1 MLAIFAISM
10 VSDLA
15 EAASSMPGT
24 PIGTGGPIVG
34 PGPPRPFR
42 DSHLFVH
49 GYPHHHHD
57 YDHHSYGHHYHTY
70 HNSYHH
76 INDDHHHV
84 HSDWRPESYDCQ
96 DGSSSLWGDNKKLYC
111 CKNQNVGCDSAPK
124 YDCGA
129 GLLNYKHGWSLAKK
143 MWCCKEKGLGCG
155 DDGKPVPFDC
165 LKGRENWRDGWSD
178 AKKHWC
184 CRNVHIGCE
193 QPRPEEP
200 TSEPFDCRAGLWNFR
215 EGWSKTK
222 KDYCCRHHEL
232 GCESRPDVVIFPFTN
247 KPVAKCAGVESEI
260 SSCVREPCLD
270 LCEPVHCEFSDWSLW
285 SNLGGC
291 FGLCQR
297 ERKIIQPNNECGRP
311 CHGPKVVTKAGGS
324 SCMPDSEC
332 ELEGDVNCHWD
343 DWSEWS
349 NTCFDVVVDQTH
361 RWRKILVEP
370 ALNGRACDG
379 PFNETR
385 ACAHAGRKDCKF
397 SLWSKWTECTAS
409 CEGGTQSRLR
419 QVDTFAEHGGAP
431 CQGMLR
437 EAQACNPQVCPGNV
451 ACEVSEWSPWHGCT
465 EAMFQKFRSRSLVNV
480 PPVTGDQELFCEYSL
495 MEAKGCPRGSDEP
508 GLCKLT
514 TWSEW
519 GACSSEC
526 DGSKVRNRS
535 IVEYMKKTCHVTDVE
550 TMMEVTYCGSR
561 NCHNRK
567 CVMTDWTEW
576 SECSHRCGP
585 GVMDRTRE
593 VTQGG
598 NCEAPLKE
606 LRDCQVAVCQPED
619 CTWGDWTFWSSCT
632 KSCGSGVHRRHR
644 EVKTAPRHGGK
655 ACDPK
660 AREEVGFCN
669 NQTCDTC
676 IDGQWGPW
684 SPWGRCSGTCS
695 PAFRVRHRDPI
706 KFPNHCG
713 VPALGLEDEYELCDY
728 LQECD
733 DNQDCLLS
741 SWSLW
746 SDCSCECFGIKER
759 SKRIV
764 RNAKGDGKPCNATM
778 KEVFPCNPGTEE
790 EVPEKC
796 LSSLKAGDCE
806 LSAWTEWTDCS
817 ASCDGGQRERE
828 RSVETPNLKGGQP
841 CNNTLKE
848 VEACSTLRCPN
859 YHKCQSCEWGAWSEW
874 GLCSKCGGQR
884 YRTRIIAKMPDYC
897 GALCDPGAAKEVG
910 TCHSQCADNIYC
922 LWSDWKDASGCSS
935 ECGHSARIRERH
947 LTSTN
952 RKPLWGDYFFNATEG
967 FACSGSQLKSQLCD
981 YVPCAGQAAATCEPV
996 NCKFHE
1002 WSSWGEPSCT
1012 QLCDRHRT
1020 ISVVNSCGGEAC
1032 EGSTVET
1039 KHCVKPDC
1047 QEVKDCEFS
1056 PWHEWQSL
1064 CVNDQKVRFR
1074 VEANPATN
1082 GGQPCCGPIKETMP
1096 CETVGSI
1103 RGVIQDGAAS
1113 PWSAWSDCTR
1123 PCGGGLRTRKRVIE
1137 VEARNGGYP
1146 FCGALKVLEPC
1157 NVETCGTGDGNTG
1170 DNCAMSD
1177 WGDWSACTE
1186 FNVQY
1191 RNRQITQNAKAG
1203 GTPCES
1209 GLRSVRECK
1218 TAVDCR
1224 MSPWTHWD
1232 RCTRTCGGGQSTR
1245 HRQVTRNPRFGGKPC
1260 GTDLIQTTGCN
1271 DNPCN
1276 IEDAQVSAWSSWS
1289 ACDTDCGTGQ
1299 QFRTRVITRGVQ
1311 YGGVGFYGPLQET
1324 AYCIR
1329 EECGDA
1335 PQGCVWGEWTQWTS
1349 CDRYCGG
1356 GQKTRERRIAKVP
1369 RNGGDLCYPYDKVET
1384 EPCNTQHCLDSAC
1397 IDGKWGGW
1405 TEWESCSS
1413 TCHGGVTWR
1422 SRSIHKEANECGHPP
1437 LGFAVEH
1444 RGCNW
1449 AVECR
1454 PDQDCRFGDWMDWQP
1469 CTDRCFGV
1477 RERSRKI
1484 VHHGRGSGSFCTGP
1498 LRESNPCAEDEGCP
1512 HAGKWKDDE
1521 NDYDCKLSEWTSW
1534 GDCDRPC
1541 GTGQMVRTRT
1551 VKQPGRHGGR
1561 PCDGHLAQVAPCTSG
1576 ECDECTPTDCEWSE
1590 WADWGSCDQ
1599 CDGQMRRHRRVKQ
1612 HAQCGGKPC
1621 LPGASEQL
1629 EKCPR
1634 FCHAQ
1639 TYCGWADW
1647 KAWSECSVTCGAGT
1661 TGRSRHLQVL
1671 AEPPLKLQHIRP
1683 QFACSGAPR
1692 GWDRAEFEW
1701 CCQNMPREGCEEER
1715 HFRLQA
1721 QKKVGQD
1728 DSVQAQKRLDSLVA
1742 RSQSLESQRLFQ
1754 ILGAWAAGSITF
1766 FALHRVWRSSGSSHP
1781 SFTPLPME

>member
-1 MLAIFAISM
+1 MARIHRVFCCLIPLGYFCAHTFVGIANSWTQPARMGAGEGKVAREAAVKFTYFPLFAKGPACAFALEHSGIEWQGAFPDDWKSLKATTPFLHLPILETEDAGTIGHELAILNYIGQKSQKMGGAGAKEFAISQQLM
-10 VSDLA
+10 CQAEDIYQKLVKLKAGIITGADADAFWNDVDEQSHNRNFGVKVYLQLLEAFYKSCGVEGGKFTTSGVTVGECKLFATFHILILIKEDILKDYPGLSSFYTRFA
-15 EAASSMPGT
+15 SEAATQSILKDGGKMP
-24 PIGTGGPIVG
+24 
-34 PGPPRPFR
+34 
-42 DSHLFVH
+42 
-49 GYPHHHHD
+49 
-57 YDHHSYGHHYHTY
+57 
-70 HNSYHH
+70 
-76 INDDHHHV
+76 
-84 HSDWRPESYDCQ
+84 
-96 DGSSSLWGDNKKLYC
+96 
-111 CKNQNVGCDSAPK
+111 
-124 YDCGA
+124 
-129 GLLNYKHGWSLAKK
+129 
-143 MWCCKEKGLGCG
+143 
-155 DDGKPVPFDC
+155 
-165 LKGRENWRDGWSD
+165 D
-178 AKKHWC
+178 AFGQC

-884 YRTRIIAKMPDYC
+884 YRTRIIAKM
-897 GALCDPGAAKEVG
+897 
-910 TCHSQCADNIYC
+910 
-922 LWSDWKDASGCSS
+922 
-935 ECGHSARIRERH
+935 
-947 LTSTN
+947 
-952 RKPLWGDYFFNATEG
+952 
-967 FACSGSQLKSQLCD
+967 
-981 YVPCAGQAAATCEPV
+981 
-996 NCKFHE
+996 
-1002 WSSWGEPSCT
+1002 SCP
-1012 QLCDRHRT
+1012 H
-1020 ISVVNSCGGEAC
+1020 
-1032 EGSTVET
+1032 
-1039 KHCVKPDC
+1039 
-1047 QEVKDCEFS
+1047 
-1056 PWHEWQSL
+1056 
-1064 CVNDQKVRFR
+1064 
-1074 VEANPATN
+1074 
-1082 GGQPCCGPIKETMP
+1082 
-1096 CETVGSI
+1096 
-1103 RGVIQDGAAS
+1103 
-1113 PWSAWSDCTR
+1113 
-1123 PCGGGLRTRKRVIE
+1123 
-1137 VEARNGGYP
+1137 
-1146 FCGALKVLEPC
+1146 
-1157 NVETCGTGDGNTG
+1157 
-1170 DNCAMSD
+1170 
-1177 WGDWSACTE
+1177 
-1186 FNVQY
+1186 
-1191 RNRQITQNAKAG
+1191 
-1203 GTPCES
+1203 
-1209 GLRSVRECK
+1209 
-1218 TAVDCR
+1218 
-1224 MSPWTHWD
+1224 WTHW
-1232 RCTRTCGGGQSTR
+1232 
-1245 HRQVTRNPRFGGKPC
+1245 
-1260 GTDLIQTTGCN
+1260 
-1271 DNPCN
+1271 
-1276 IEDAQVSAWSSWS
+1276 
-1289 ACDTDCGTGQ
+1289 
-1299 QFRTRVITRGVQ
+1299 
-1311 YGGVGFYGPLQET
+1311 
-1324 AYCIR
+1324 
-1329 EECGDA
+1329 
-1335 PQGCVWGEWTQWTS
+1335 
-1349 CDRYCGG
+1349 
-1356 GQKTRERRIAKVP
+1356 
-1369 RNGGDLCYPYDKVET
+1369 
-1384 EPCNTQHCLDSAC
+1384 
-1397 IDGKWGGW
+1397 
-1405 TEWESCSS
+1405 
-1413 TCHGGVTWR
+1413 
-1422 SRSIHKEANECGHPP
+1422 
-1437 LGFAVEH
+1437 
-1444 RGCNW
+1444 
-1449 AVECR
+1449 
-1454 PDQDCRFGDWMDWQP
+1454 
-1469 CTDRCFGV
+1469 
-1477 RERSRKI
+1477 
-1484 VHHGRGSGSFCTGP
+1484 
-1498 LRESNPCAEDEGCP
+1498 
-1512 HAGKWKDDE
+1512 
-1521 NDYDCKLSEWTSW
+1521 
-1534 GDCDRPC
+1534 
-1541 GTGQMVRTRT
+1541 
-1551 VKQPGRHGGR
+1551 
-1561 PCDGHLAQVAPCTSG
+1561 
-1576 ECDECTPTDCEWSE
+1576 
-1590 WADWGSCDQ
+1590 
-1599 CDGQMRRHRRVKQ
+1599 
-1612 HAQCGGKPC
+1612 
-1621 LPGASEQL
+1621 L
-1629 EKCPR
+1629 E
-1634 FCHAQ
+1634 
-1639 TYCGWADW
+1639 
-1647 KAWSECSVTCGAGT
+1647 
-1661 TGRSRHLQVL
+1661 
-1671 AEPPLKLQHIRP
+1671 
-1683 QFACSGAPR
+1683 
-1692 GWDRAEFEW
+1692 
-1701 CCQNMPREGCEEER
+1701 
-1715 HFRLQA
+1715 
-1721 QKKVGQD
+1721 
-1728 DSVQAQKRLDSLVA
+1728 
-1742 RSQSLESQRLFQ
+1742 
-1754 ILGAWAAGSITF
+1754 
-1766 FALHRVWRSSGSSHP
+1766 
-1781 SFTPLPME
+1781 